1 MLVGEFPRVVLGDSF
16 VGTAGI
22 VVHVWKRENEIKISQ
37 ILNDINKIT
46 SRGNGQGK
54 GEILRDS
61 LNV

>member
-22 VVHVWKRENEIKISQ
+22 VVHVWEREMRKKISQ
-37 ILNDINKIT
+37 ILNDINKII
-46 SRGNGQGK
+46 SKGNGQGK